1 MKKPLNTDTKPKG
14 SWVQTERAAHEAWAQ
29 LIDDAPK
36 AAKVM
41 HILTAHIGENNAVVM
56 SQETLAQL
64 AKISRRTAQ
73 RALAVLQERN
83 WIDIRQLGASGSVNA
98 YIINDHVAWYGTRNG
113 MRMSKF
119 SATVILSASEQPDQ
133 DKLDSLPSLRR
144 VPALYPS
151 EQQLPSGDGLPPPS
165 QPFLDGMEPDLPTTA
180 TAPREGVHG
189 ELDDA

>member
-119 SATVILSASEQPDQ
+119 SATVIVSASEQPDQ
-133 DKLDSLPSLRR
+133 DQLDSLPSLRR

-165 QPFLDGMEPDLPTTA
+165 QPFLDGMEPDLPATA
-180 TAPREGVHG
+180 TAPREGVHSQ
-189 ELDDA
+189 LDDA